1 MVGSPNHRMLT
12 EEGWIEIERLMPG
25 DIIMAH
31 NKLAVV
37 KYVKP
42 HSFGEVVK
50 ITVADAHTYLTEGLV
65 SHNIK
70 KVIDTNEVLN

>member
-1 MVGSPNHRMLT
+1 MLT

-25 DIIMAH
+25 DIITSH

-37 KYVKP
+37 KYTKP

-65 SHNIK
+65 SHNVK
-70 KVIDTNEVLN
+70 QVIGTNEVLN

>member
-1 MVGSPNHRMLT
+1 MLT
-12 EEGWIEIERLMPG
+12 EDGWIEIESLMPG
-25 DIIMAH
+25 DVIMAH

-50 ITVADAHTYLTEGLV
+50 ITVEDAHTYLTEGFV

-70 KVIDTNEVLN
+70 QIVSVNEVLN